1 MTGRVKLEGDLTIS
15 RIAYGLGRPADVPS
29 DGPDALRAR
38 IEAALA
44 EGITTIDQPDQ
55 CGDHQSATAL
65 GAVVRAA
72 PGLRDKIE
80 IVAKAGLIEAAGT
93 PRRVCHYDLS
103 PAHLTASVEASLRDL
118 GTDRLDLLLLSR
130 RDPLMRPADT
140 GAALDRLVTEGKLRA
155 VGVSNFRPFDT
166 ALLQSE
172 MQTRLQVNQIEL
184 SLAAM
189 DALENGDL
197 AAIEQTRMIPMG
209 WSPLAGGALLAGA
222 EPDLLAA
229 MREMAGALG
238 CEISALAVAWLLAH
252 PAGIVPV
259 IGTTNV
265 ARIAELARAAQIT
278 LSRDQWFAL
287 YTAARGR
294 ELE

>member
-55 CGDHQSATAL
+55 CGNHQSPTAL

-72 PGLRDKIE
+72 PALRDKIE